1 MRTTLALAAAVAV
14 AALLHPNGA
23 FAQASS
29 LGARPMEM
37 KPTATPGKASASQ
50 AMKVTATVYAI
61 DVPSRVLTLQHDMGG
76 IETLKVGDA
85 VRNLDQFAPGDSV
98 VVAFD
103 QGLVLEFQPAGAEFV
118 APEAT
123 AIPVPDDKARNSVA
137 SGAQQMRTTVTVA
150 AIDAKRRVVTL
161 QAPTGRVYKVKA
173 GPGVKLDRL
182 AVGDRLLATYTESVA
197 IRLEK
202 PKAK

>member
-1 MRTTLALAAAVAV
+1 MRTALAVAAV
-14 AALLHPNGA
+14 AALLHSPGA
-23 FAQASS
+23 LAQATN
-29 LGARPMEM
+29 LGGKPLEM
-37 KPTATPGKASASQ
+37 KPTGTPGTASGSR

-61 DVPSRVLTLQHDMGG
+61 DVPTRVLTLQHDLGG

-85 VRNLDQFAPGDSV
+85 VQNLDQFAPGDTV
-98 VVAFD
+98 VVDFD
-103 QGLVLEFQPAGAEFV
+103 QGLVLEFQPVGAEFV

-123 AIPVPDDKARNSVA
+123 QTPVPADKARDAVV

-150 AIDAKRRVVTL
+150 TIDPKKRLVTL
-161 QAPTGRVYKVKA
+161 QAPTGRAYRVRA
-173 GPGVKLDRL
+173 GADVKLDQLR
-182 AVGDRLLATYTESVA
+182 VGDKLLATYTESVA